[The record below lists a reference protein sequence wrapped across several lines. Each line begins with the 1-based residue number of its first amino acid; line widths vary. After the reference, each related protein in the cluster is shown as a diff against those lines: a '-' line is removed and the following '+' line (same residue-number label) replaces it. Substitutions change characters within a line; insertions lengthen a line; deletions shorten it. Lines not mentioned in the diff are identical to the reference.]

1 MYARVSSKEQDR
13 EGFSIPA
20 QTKLMKDYADANDI
34 QVAREFVDVETAKKS
49 GRTSFNEMLQY
60 IRRHPT
66 VRMLLVEKTDR
77 LYRNLKDWVTVDD
90 LDIEIH
96 FVKEGVVLSQD
107 SRSSEK
113 FMHGIKV
120 LMAKNYI
127 DNLSEETRK
136 GMLEKAEQGLW
147 PTVAPIGYLNVEGP
161 NGKKII
167 TIDPALGPLV
177 QRLYEWYSTGQYS
190 LKDVSKKARLAG
202 LTYRKSGAPI
212 GVSTVHTI
220 LRNRIYTGAFE
231 WLGKVY
237 QGSHAPLISEDLWS
251 AVQDVLDGRKAAN
264 IRASANDF
272 PFTGMMTCGHCG
284 CAMVGEIKKQRYIY
298 YHCTGFKGKCGE
310 PYVREEVL
318 EQRFA
323 GLLRQLRFD
332 DAAFELIQRALR
344 ESLQDETRERRAA
357 IERLRGE
364 ADRLQARIERMY
376 EDKLDGVVTDDFY
389 RRMQIVW
396 REERDRCLKDIERH
410 HSADDEY
417 IGNGIALIRLGRE
430 AHDLFEQASAS
441 EKRRVLNL
449 VLSNCSW
456 AHGELTAKFR
466 QPFDLLS
473 ETIAQSTLPKKGEA
487 GDLPENEKW
496 LRG

>member
-1 MYARVSSKEQDR
+1 
-13 EGFSIPA
+13 
-20 QTKLMKDYADANDI
+20 
-34 QVAREFVDVETAKKS
+34 
-49 GRTSFNEMLQY
+49 
-60 IRRHPT
+60 
-66 VRMLLVEKTDR
+66 LV
-77 LYRNLKDWVTVDD
+77 
-90 LDIEIH
+90 
-96 FVKEGVVLSQD
+96 
-107 SRSSEK
+107 
-113 FMHGIKV
+113 
-120 LMAKNYI
+120 
-127 DNLSEETRK
+127 
-136 GMLEKAEQGLW
+136 
-147 PTVAPIGYLNVEGP
+147 
-161 NGKKII
+161 
-167 TIDPALGPLV
+167 
-177 QRLYEWYSTGQYS
+177 
-190 LKDVSKKARLAG
+190 
-202 LTYRKSGAPI
+202 
-212 GVSTVHTI
+212 
-220 LRNRIYTGAFE
+220 
-231 WLGKVY
+231 
-237 QGSHAPLISEDLWS
+237 SEDLWG

-264 IRASANDF
+264 IRASVNDF

-284 CAMVGEIKKQRYIY
+284 CAMVAEIKKQRYIY

-376 EDKLDGVVTDDFY
+376 EDKLDGVISDDFY

-396 REERDRCLKDIERH
+396 REERDRCLKDIERD

-417 IGNGIALIRLGRE
+417 IDNGIALIRLGRE
-430 AHDLFEQASAS
+430 AHDLFERASAS

-473 ETIAQSTLPKKGEA
+473 ETIAQSTLPKKGET